1 MKLLE
6 YESKDIFR
14 SYGIPVPPT
23 GGVIKT
29 AAQLPAALKRAGKG
43 PWVLKAQV
51 LAGGRGKAGGVKI
64 AKTPAEAREVAKKMI
79 GMLLVTKQTQGKGL
93 KVSEVLVDKAS
104 DIAREIYLSVV
115 LDRREGRPV
124 VIGSAEGGMEIEELA
139 KTKPEAIVREPV
151 DPSRGLEAYQARR
164 LAFAMRIPPPL
175 LGQFT
180 RMVTG
185 IAKVFLD
192 YDASLVEVNPLII
205 TKKGD
210 LIALDAKVVTDDNAL
225 FRQTALQARKDPE
238 ATGLEREAKKVG
250 INYIGL
256 DGTIGCMVNGAG
268 LAMATMDSVDLAGG
282 RPANFL
288 DVGGG
293 ATAEQ
298 VEAAMQI
305 ILKDKKVKAVLI
317 NIFGGIMRCDTIA
330 EGVLAALKKLSLT
343 VPLVVRLEGTRV
355 AEGKAL
361 LQKSG
366 LKMVVADSLWDAA
379 KKAVAAADKV
389 G

>member
-14 SYGIPVPPT
+14 GYDIPVPQT
-23 GGVIKT
+23 GGVIRSP
-29 AAQLPAALKRAGKG
+29 AQLPAALKRAGKG

-104 DIAREIYLSVV
+104 DIAREIYLSIV

-139 KTKPEAIVREPV
+139 RTRPEAIVREPV
-151 DPSRGLEAYQARR
+151 DPARGLEAFQARR
-164 LAFAMRIPPPL
+164 LAFAMKIPTPL

-192 YDASLVEVNPLII
+192 LDASLVEVNPLII
-205 TKKGD
+205 TKKGE

-225 FRQTALQARKDPE
+225 FRQKAFEKRKDPE
-238 ATGLEREAKKVG
+238 ATGLECEAKRVG
-250 INYIGL
+250 VNYIGL

-298 VEAAMQI
+298 VTAAMRI

-330 EGVLAALKKLSLT
+330 EGVLAALKRIQLK
-343 VPLVVRLEGTRV
+343 VPLVVRLEGTKV
-355 AEGKAL
+355 AEGTAL
-361 LQKSG
+361 LRKSG
-366 LKMVVADSLWDAA
+366 LKMIVADSLWDAA
-379 KKAVAAADKV
+379 KKAVAAAV
-389 G
+389 